1 MENKSADVGPV
12 QGQVMD
18 QRMTGAPGRRN
29 VRRGHSPVLNVQ
41 SWAITAN
48 VAVNVQRAEHG
59 ATEMGAPNGVNA
71 IQNPRPFQIHKEPL
85 CQTTQVCLLTN

>member
-1 MENKSADVGPV
+1 MSSVGHV

-18 QRMTGAPGRRN
+18 QRMTGAPDRRN

-48 VAVNVQRAEHG
+48 VAVNVQRAEPG
-59 ATEMGAPNGVNA
+59 ATEMGAPNSVNA
-71 IQNPRPFQIHKEPL
+71 IQNPRPLQIHKEPL
-85 CQTTQVCLLTN
+85 CQTTPIFLLTN